1 MTDKELH
8 KLGRRELLQLLLAQG
23 REAEKAKAKLAEV
36 QEEMAQLEE
45 GYERLKNRLNDK
57 DAQILQL
64 RESLQAHRQ
73 NQGLPPEEE
82 LRMDFAQVRVNEGG
96 PAVPPVRPPA
106 AYAPPRPVYA
116 PPPAP
121 LRASAPPPQ
130 SAPSAGRRPRH
141 AQVEPPP
148 AAPAGRE
155 PRTARD
161 PQPPRVME
169 VVQIV
174 QGRMQPQSRM
184 ILRPQRV
191 EEGS

>member
-64 RESLQAHRQ
+64 RESLQARRQ
-73 NQGLPPEEE
+73 GQGFAPEEE
-82 LRMDFAQVRVNEGG
+82 LHMDFAQVRGG
-96 PAVPPVRPPA
+96 ESLPSAPPPVAPPQPRAVYPPPQLAAAPRPPA
-106 AYAPPRPVYA
+106 AA
-116 PPPAP
+116 
-121 LRASAPPPQ
+121 
-130 SAPSAGRRPRH
+130 AGGRKPRH
-141 AQVEPPP
+141 AQGSGAPAPAPP
-148 AAPAGRE
+148 AGE
-155 PRTARD
+155 AR
-161 PQPPRVME
+161 QAPRVME

-174 QGRMQPQSRM
+174 GGKLQPQSRM
-184 ILRPQRV
+184 LLRPQRV
-191 EEGS
+191 EEGT